1 MSDQL
6 LTLQCTALRILKYL
20 ELGAF
25 SDKQFCEIARPVFLP
40 LYDLECYFF
49 LNDVDIQLTLE
60 FKNLFGKYHLV
71 CPKNP

>member
-6 LTLQCTALRILKYL
+6 LTLKCTVLRISKNL

-25 SDKQFCEIARPVFLP
+25 SDKQFCEIAGPVFFP
-40 LYDLECYFF
+40 LWLKMLISF

-60 FKNLFGKYHLV
+60 FKNIFGKYHLV